1 MAKVIFAGA
10 GTAGHVEPALAV
22 AQLLR
27 NSHPEIESV
36 FLGTAEGV
44 ENTLVPAANFP
55 LKLIDKTPFPRRVSG
70 DLVSWPFR
78 FRKTLLQTQ
87 KILEGADLVVG
98 FGGYVAASAY
108 LAARKAKIPIV
119 AHEAN
124 AKMGMANKLA
134 IRCGATMLGAFSQGN
149 LRVVGI
155 PLRESIRKLAGLS
168 AEERDL
174 AKKQARLSL
183 NLDPD
188 AGTVL
193 VFGGSLGSK
202 KFNKTVSEVQR
213 DISALG
219 FQVIHAVGA
228 KNELPKAQAGYL
240 PLQYIDEMARA
251 YAACDL
257 VISRSGAVTVFETG
271 VLGIFALFV
280 PLPIGNG
287 EQAFNAQ
294 VSVARGGG
302 ELVKNEE
309 FTPQWLINNISRLLI
324 EAKRWRQTDSRL
336 DFQLDASE
344 QIAEQILKEL
354 AHG

>member
-22 AQLLR
+22 AQFLR
-27 NSHPEIESV
+27 NRHPEIEAV
-36 FLGTAEGV
+36 FIGTTGGV

-55 LKLIDKTPFPRRVSG
+55 LQLIDKTPFPRRING
-70 DLVSWPFR
+70 DLIKWPFR
-78 FRKTLLQTQ
+78 FRKTLHQTQ
-87 KILEGADLVVG
+87 KFLEGADLVVG
-98 FGGYVAASAY
+98 FGGYVAAPAY

-155 PLRESIRKLAGLS
+155 PLRASILELAGLS
-168 AEERDL
+168 PAERDR

-188 AGTVL
+188 AGTIL
-193 VFGGSLGSK
+193 VFGGSLGST
-202 KFNKTVSEVQR
+202 KFNKTISEVQR
-213 DISALG
+213 DISTLG

-228 KNELPKAQAGYL
+228 KNQLPKAQAGYL
-240 PLQYIDEMARA
+240 PLPYIDDMARA

-257 VISRSGAVTVFETG
+257 AISRSGAVTVFETG
-271 VLGIFALFV
+271 VLGIFTLFV

-309 FTPQWLINNISRLLI
+309 FTPEWLIHNISRLMV
-324 EAKRWRQTDSRL
+324 EAKRWRQGDSRL
-336 DFQLDASE
+336 DFQVDASE
-344 QIAEQILKEL
+344 QIAEQILKVLDHE
-354 AHG
+354 